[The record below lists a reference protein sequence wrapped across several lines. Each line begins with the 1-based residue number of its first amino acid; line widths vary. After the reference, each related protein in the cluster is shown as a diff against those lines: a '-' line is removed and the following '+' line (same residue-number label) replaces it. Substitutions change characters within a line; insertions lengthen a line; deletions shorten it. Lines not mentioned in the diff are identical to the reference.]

1 MSQNQA
7 SDFSTT
13 LSFSAGCIEMAFFLK
28 NPRRPGLLAGK
39 KSHQAGEGT
48 MRRKC
53 YMLAI
58 VWQKKKTE
66 ERLFESNIR
75 YGSYNP
81 ESIIGLFLTHLSASF
96 NHQYSSWLHSK
107 SYLDSSKT
115 GLKIIHLKNVKGLSN
130 FNPEQEHSRPDN
142 L

>member
-1 MSQNQA
+1 
-7 SDFSTT
+7 
-13 LSFSAGCIEMAFFLK
+13 
-28 NPRRPGLLAGK
+28 
-39 KSHQAGEGT
+39 
-48 MRRKC
+48 
-53 YMLAI
+53 MLAI

-66 ERLFESNIR
+66 EHLFESNIR

-96 NHQYSSWLHSK
+96 NHQYSSWLYSK

-115 GLKIIHLKNVKGLSN
+115 GLKIIHLKNVKALSN